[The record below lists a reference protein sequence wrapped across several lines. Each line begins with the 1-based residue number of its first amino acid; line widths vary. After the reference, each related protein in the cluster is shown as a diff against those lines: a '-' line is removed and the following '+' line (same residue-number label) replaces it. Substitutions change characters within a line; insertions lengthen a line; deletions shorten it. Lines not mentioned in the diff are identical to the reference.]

1 MEENYNALRDAII
14 LRAVEDYRTALKILS
29 RNPENK
35 AALSMRQ
42 EVEEFFR
49 SDWFGKLTDLNPEL
63 LITRLS
69 AEVKR
74 K

>member
-1 MEENYNALRDAII
+1 MEENWNALAQAVIM
-14 LRAVEDYRTALKILS
+14 RAVEDYRTALKILS

-35 AALSMRQ
+35 AALSMKKD
-42 EVEEFFR
+42 VERFFR
-49 SDWFGKLTDLNPEL
+49 SDWFGKLTDLSPEYL
-63 LITRLS
+63 VSKLN

>member
-1 MEENYNALRDAII
+1 MEENWNALSEAII

-29 RNPENK
+29 RYPGNK
-35 AALSMRQ
+35 AALSMKQ

>member
-1 MEENYNALRDAII
+1 MSGYQELANAIVEQ
-14 LRAVEDYRTALKILS
+14 AVKDYRVALKILS
-29 RNPENK
+29 RNPGNR
-35 AALSMRQ
+35 AALSMKQ
-42 EVEEFFR
+42 EAEEFFR

-63 LITRLS
+63 LITRLC

>member
-1 MEENYNALRDAII
+1 MEENWNALSEAII

-29 RNPENK
+29 RNPGNK
-35 AALSMRQ
+35 AALSMKQ
-42 EVEEFFR
+42 EVEEFIR

-63 LITRLS
+63 LITRLC